1 MKTTKIIL
9 LWLFISWI
17 FISGCSFNIQNN
29 NTKFKNNEVNNPQ
42 KIFEA
47 TNEIQN
53 TSTKEFVEYENKK
66 YNFKIEIPGNRTFQ
80 EDSLWFD
87 IKLNTPKDDEI
98 NENLWIIVQ
107 ELQIEQDIESYIDTT
122 INELKNLFSDF
133 VEKENKNTEL
143 NNWKSII
150 YEFSEEWLN
159 LKAQQT
165 VFIQN
170 NKAYVFTYTATKET
184 FEKYI
189 NTINKII
196 NSFTIL
202 D

>member
-1 MKTTKIIL
+1 MKTTKIVIFGL
-9 LWLFISWI
+9 IISWI
-17 FISGCSFNIQNN
+17 LATGCSL
-29 NTKFKNNEVNNPQ
+29 NTKLEHNEINNQKEAQ
-42 KIFEA
+42 KIIQ
-47 TNEIQN
+47 EIQN

-66 YNFKIEIPGNRTFQ
+66 YNFKIQIPGNRTFQ

-87 IKLNTPKDDEI
+87 IKLSTPKDDDI

-107 ELQIEQDIESYIDTT
+107 ELQAEQDIESYIETT

-133 VEKENKNTEL
+133 IEKENKDTKL
-143 NNWKSII
+143 NNWKSIV
-150 YEFSEEWLN
+150 YEFSDKWLN

-165 VFIQN
+165 VFIQD

-189 NTINKII
+189 DTINKII

-202 D
+202 N

>member
-1 MKTTKIIL
+1 MKTTKIVIFGL
-9 LWLFISWI
+9 IISWI
-17 FISGCSFNIQNN
+17 LTTGCSL
-29 NTKFKNNEVNNPQ
+29 NTKLEHNEINNQKEAQ
-42 KIFEA
+42 KIIQ
-47 TNEIQN
+47 EIQN

-66 YNFKIEIPGNRTFQ
+66 YNFKIQIPGNRTFQ

-87 IKLNTPKDDEI
+87 IKLSTPKDDDI

-107 ELQIEQDIESYIDTT
+107 ELQAEQDIESYIETT

-133 VEKENKNTEL
+133 IEKENKDTKL
-143 NNWKSII
+143 NNWKSIV
-150 YEFSEEWLN
+150 YEFSDKWLN

-165 VFIQN
+165 VFIQD

-189 NTINKII
+189 DTINKII

-202 D
+202 N